1 MKTSELLKLLAQRNA
16 NGYKIRDLKLEVKNI
31 RQLFDQRN
39 RKNSLE
45 ISAILIFMHAFEA
58 RKVAQANEDSE
69 INNIHAF
76 IKREAESGHFS
87 GIWLTELRAE
97 NIRWLKENGYEI
109 GRHEGNGS
117 YIIKWDNFFRR
128 NADYL

>member
-1 MKTSELLKLLAQRNA
+1 VKTSELLKLLAQRNA

-69 INNIHAF
+69 INNITAF

-87 GIWLTELRAE
+87 GIWPTELRAE

>member
-1 MKTSELLKLLAQRNA
+1 
-16 NGYKIRDLKLEVKNI
+16 
-31 RQLFDQRN
+31 
-39 RKNSLE
+39 
-45 ISAILIFMHAFEA
+45 MHAFEA

-76 IKREAESGHFS
+76 IKREAEAGHFS

>member
-1 MKTSELLKLLAQRNA
+1 VKTSELLKLLAQRNA

-69 INNIHAF
+69 INNITAF
-76 IKREAESGHFS
+76 IKREAEAGHFS